1 MHAYFNY
8 KIIAGMLHRL
18 AEDKAMEIGKKMGK
32 VENLNKMAIGLA
44 ARVLQDYEKDKK
56 IYTSWNP

>member
-1 MHAYFNY
+1 
-8 KIIAGMLHRL
+8 MLHRL